1 VTYKITFPLREHLVF
16 VETSHG
22 LWRLNLRISVIS
34 EYCHTPKRREKGA
47 EDVGA
52 HGERVKEGRKDKGAS
67 HDPVLWGGEG
77 DG

>member
-1 VTYKITFPLREHLVF
+1 LREHF

-47 EDVGA
+47 GDVGA
-52 HGERVKEGRKDKGAS
+52 HGERGEGRKDKAVS
-67 HDPVLWGGEG
+67 HGIRKNPRSGFRMKNG
-77 DG
+77 DFR